1 MSGLSK
7 FTNLNEPLL
16 FNLAFDVALT
26 LRGVTFYGTDFSS
39 DFSGVFITISL
50 PVAVFFKKDRSGV
63 KAVGDTCKG
72 CHELILVVFFD
83 SSRSW
88 WPQVSNEL
96 RLLNMTGFG
105 LILDVRG
112 GCSQGTHADGEVG
125 VVTAL
130 NL

>member
-63 KAVGDTCKG
+63 KAVGDT
-72 CHELILVVFFD
+72 
-83 SSRSW
+83 
-88 WPQVSNEL
+88 
-96 RLLNMTGFG
+96 
-105 LILDVRG
+105 
-112 GCSQGTHADGEVG
+112 
-125 VVTAL
+125 
-130 NL
+130 